1 MFSVFDAAQRE
12 SMSKR
17 NQRLIIAAS
26 LLISVLFMALAF
38 RGLHPEAVLE
48 SLGRVNLPLVIAAGF
63 WYFAAMLVISLR
75 WGLLLNPLKRV
86 KLTRLFQLVAIGYMG
101 NNVYPF
107 RSGEALRAVLLN
119 RWERIPLGRIAATV
133 VVERVFDGLVML
145 CFVLLPL
152 LFIELAATE
161 IRLAVSVTAPIFV
174 GAMLVFLVLAA
185 RPDTLKKFLGF
196 FTARMPARLAGVVN
210 SLIDELLAGLVGLR
224 SLVGVV
230 RVFVVSALSWG
241 LEASVYWLVAIA
253 FGLDVGYPPM
263 LVVVG
268 TVNLAG
274 LVPSSPGQFG
284 VFEFFASLV
293 LMSAGVPEETAVAYA
308 LLVHLTIWLPP
319 TLLGFGVLTRLGLGF
334 SAVTRAHELERQA
347 TDESVATPTP

>member
-1 MFSVFDAAQRE
+1 MK
-12 SMSKR
+12 KR

-26 LLISVLFMALAF
+26 LLISVVFMGLAF

-48 SLGRVNLPLVIAAGF
+48 SLGRVNLLLVMAAGV
-63 WYFAAMLVISLR
+63 WYFAAMLVISVR
-75 WGLLLNPLKRV
+75 WGLLINPLKRV
-86 KLTRLFQLVAIGYMG
+86 PLLRLFQLVAIGYMG

-145 CFVLLPL
+145 CFVVLPL
-152 LFIELAATE
+152 LFIELAAPE
-161 IRLAVSVTAPIFV
+161 IRLAASVTAPFFV
-174 GAMLVFLVLAA
+174 GALAVFLVLAA
-185 RPDTLKKFLGF
+185 RPEALKKFVSI
-196 FTARMPARLAGVVN
+196 FTVRMPARIAAVINGLT
-210 SLIDELLAGLVGLR
+210 DELLAGLVGLR
-224 SLVGVV
+224 SLVAVA
-230 RVFVVSALSWG
+230 RVFIVSVASWA

-253 FGLDVGYPPM
+253 FGLDVSYAVM

-274 LVPSSPGQFG
+274 LVPASPGQFG

-293 LMSAGVPEETAVAYA
+293 LMAAGVPEETALAYA

-334 SAVTRAHELERQA
+334 SAVTRAHEMERQA
-347 TDESVATPTP
+347 AENGVTTPAP